1 MATYTNYVDL
11 RTVELG
17 EKTWIQLAKLGEY
30 KHPLHGALKFT
41 TDKFKQFVDNFKK
54 NVRGIDIDI
63 DYSHKNDPA
72 HGHEAA
78 GWLKDVKVDGDT
90 LYGLVEFTDDAV
102 TDIKGKK
109 YRYFS
114 PEYAD
119 EWTDAN
125 GVTHNNV
132 LLGGGITNRP
142 FLKNLMPINLSEL
155 SFNEPDL
162 SNKKE
167 NEVDPKQLRASVG
180 LAEDASDEE
189 LATRLGLI
197 KQLGEAFPNG
207 APQVTPPKVE
217 TPPAPPAPAFQL
229 TEDIK
234 TLSENNPQV
243 KALLTFVESTV
254 QANKDNAVKLRE
266 QNVAMKLTEFDKSGL
281 VLTPTAREAV
291 SAIMLDEAMTPALSE
306 KIWAVLADARNSNK
320 FFIQLGEIG
329 SSATAQRLVSGVTA
343 TDKYNGLVKQLM
355 EQDKLG
361 YADAAIR
368 VSQAHPQLMED
379 YRQESFAFKE

>member
-1 MATYTNYVDL
+1 
-11 RTVELG
+11 
-17 EKTWIQLAKLGEY
+17 
-30 KHPLHGALKFT
+30 
-41 TDKFKQFVDNFKK
+41 
-54 NVRGIDIDI
+54 
-63 DYSHKNDPA
+63 
-72 HGHEAA
+72 
-78 GWLKDVKVDGDT
+78 
-90 LYGLVEFTDDAV
+90 
-102 TDIKGKK
+102 
-109 YRYFS
+109 
-114 PEYAD
+114 
-119 EWTDAN
+119 
-125 GVTHNNV
+125 
-132 LLGGGITNRP
+132 
-142 FLKNLMPINLSEL
+142 
-155 SFNEPDL
+155 
-162 SNKKE
+162 
-167 NEVDPKQLRASVG
+167 
-180 LAEDASDEE
+180 
-189 LATRLGLI
+189 LI